1 MLKMEWNAKIEVLK
15 AANHDPN
22 HRNAGF
28 ISGKKI
34 IADFLMMYVIYYT
47 YSMKYFIIVWALP
60 D

>member
-1 MLKMEWNAKIEVLK
+1 MEWNAKIEVLK
-15 AANHDPN
+15 AANHDPH